1 MVAIGNEVELRTCL
15 SSCRE
20 LTVDATTCKRNEISP
35 IFLGARRSASFRLTN
50 RTRPWAPPAE
60 PRLTHTTILRR
71 RHNAISTFAP
81 QNIQE
86 PLVVAHGGWPNSTP
100 LSFRGSCLS
109 NPASLNSS
117 PRNMK
122 TSNLPFSVC
131 HTLVSVSALYD

>member
-1 MVAIGNEVELRTCL
+1 MHGGKLDFIVF
-15 SSCRE
+15 S
-20 LTVDATTCKRNEISP
+20 
-35 IFLGARRSASFRLTN
+35 GASILLHPTN
-50 RTRPWAPPAE
+50 RIRPAE
-60 PRLTHTTILRR
+60 PLTHTTILRR

-117 PRNMK
+117 TRNMK